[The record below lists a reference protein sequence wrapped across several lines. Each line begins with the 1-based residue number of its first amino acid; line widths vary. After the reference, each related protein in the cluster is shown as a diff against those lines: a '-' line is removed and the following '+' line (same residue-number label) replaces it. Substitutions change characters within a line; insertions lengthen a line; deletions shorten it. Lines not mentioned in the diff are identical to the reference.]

1 MSSRLEIMNEP
12 QRDLAE
18 IATLLGIVSQL
29 YTTRMETLFNTQGFT
44 LSQFALLTHLARSS
58 KTVHTI
64 SDLTEAM
71 EINQPGV
78 SKIVQ
83 KLYEQGYLE
92 VNTNKFDTRKREVR
106 ITTQG
111 RNKLVQVGKAIYPD
125 LATWFED
132 WKEGDKKSF
141 ASYLGTLAQWL
152 DKNRLEKY

>member
-1 MSSRLEIMNEP
+1 MLETMNEP
-12 QRDLAE
+12 QGDLAE
-18 IATLLGIVSQL
+18 IATLLGIVTQL
-29 YTTRMETLFNTQGFT
+29 YTTRMEALFNTQGFT
-44 LSQFALLTHLARSS
+44 LSQFALLSHLARSS

-106 ITTQG
+106 ITMQG
-111 RNKLVQVGKAIYPD
+111 RSKLMQVGKALYPD
-125 LATWFED
+125 LATWFKD
-132 WKEGDKKSF
+132 WQEADKHSF
-141 ASYLGTLAQWL
+141 ATYLRRLAQWL
-152 DKNRLEKY
+152 DRNRLEK

>member
-1 MSSRLEIMNEP
+1 LSSKLETMNEP
-12 QRDLAE
+12 RGDLAE
-18 IATLLGIVSQL
+18 IATFLGMVSQL
-29 YTTRMETLFNTQGFT
+29 YTTRMEALFNTQGFT
-44 LSQFALLTHLARSS
+44 LSQFALLSHLARSS
-58 KTVHTI
+58 KAVHTI

-111 RNKLVQVGKAIYPD
+111 RSKLGQVGKAIYPD
-125 LATWFED
+125 LAIWFKD
-132 WKEGDKKSF
+132 WQEGDKQSF
-141 ASYLGTLAQWL
+141 ANYLRRLAQWL
-152 DKNRLEKY
+152 DKNRLEK

>member
-1 MSSRLEIMNEP
+1 MSSKLETMNEP

-18 IATLLGIVSQL
+18 IATLLGIVTQL

-44 LSQFALLTHLARSS
+44 LSQFALLTHLARSNKNIHS
-58 KTVHTI
+58 I

-92 VNTNKFDTRKREVR
+92 VSTNKFDTRKREVR

-111 RNKLVQVGKAIYPD
+111 RNKLIQVGKAIYPD
-125 LATWFED
+125 LATWFKD
-132 WKEGDKKSF
+132 WQEADKQSF
-141 ASYLGTLAQWL
+141 TTHLKTLAQWL
-152 DKNRLEKY
+152 DKNRLEK